1 MTIQT
6 RDDILGLMAI
16 GRIVRGAIEHMAAH
30 MAPGMT
36 TAEMDA
42 IGAAYL
48 KRHGARSAP
57 ILAYKFPGATCISIN
72 DEAAHG
78 IPGPR
83 VIQPGDMVNID
94 VSAEKD
100 GYWAD
105 AGQSYALAPV
115 AEEKQKLIT
124 ATNQALEI
132 ALQHAR
138 AGQPINKLGQAV
150 EKHARGLGYQVIE
163 ELGGHGVGRHI
174 HEKPSVPMFYVRRYH
189 ERFQKG
195 QVLTLEPFLTHG
207 ARHVYTLD
215 DGWTLKTD
223 NGGLVAQAEQTII
236 ITDDAPIIVTAAA

>member
-6 RDDILGLMAI
+6 REDLMGMMTI
-16 GRIVRGAIEHMAAH
+16 GRIVRSTIEHMAAQ
-30 MAPGMT
+30 MAPGMS
-36 TAEMDA
+36 TAELDA
-42 IGAAYL
+42 LGAAYL
-48 KRHGARSAP
+48 KQQGARSAP
-57 ILAYKFPGATCISIN
+57 ILAYQFPGATCISIN

-83 VIQPGDMVNID
+83 IIQPGDMVNID

-105 AGQSYALAPV
+105 AGRSYAVDPIG
-115 AEEKQKLIT
+115 EEKQKLIDAT
-124 ATNQALEI
+124 AAALQI

-138 AGQPINKLGQAV
+138 AGEMMNKLGQAV
-150 EKHARGLGYQVIE
+150 EKHAKQHGYEVIE
-163 ELGGHGVGRHI
+163 ELGGHGIGRHI
-174 HEKPSVPMFYVRRYH
+174 HEKPSVPMFYIRRYR
-189 ERFQKG
+189 ERFQAG

-223 NGGLVAQAEQTII
+223 NGGLVAQFEETII
-236 ITDDAPIIVTAAA
+236 ITQEAPIVVTVAA